1 VAKITSRWA
10 PLLEQAGRLANE
22 LGKGMPHWRAWQRH
36 NARLMLRCKF
46 ASVTCL
52 AAILLAG
59 CATRSVDVKPLPASP
74 ADFAGW
80 SCTRIDNELDL
91 VQQRATDVAYSVDE
105 RAGNNILALGLGVTV
120 FWPAILAM
128 RPDGLEAADLA
139 RLKGRDEALRVA
151 AAAQGCPPV
160 GVQLAASRAAGLPVG
175 LGDRLVYE
183 ERHNLRQPLTESTLR
198 LTALRRNE
206 LQFVLESKTGPG
218 ELWQQDL
225 AGNVTTAPAG
235 SLQWPHLLRSEL
247 VLGQVIAGDI
257 VIAGDPLARARM
269 RGQVVAVGSQTVA
282 DRRFDVAVIELFG
295 DATAGENFTR
305 VDGAIAVDR
314 QSGVLLRL
322 DLRCAQPV
330 FNLQR
335 RLARV
340 LPAAP

>member
-1 VAKITSRWA
+1 MFRRESA
-10 PLLEQAGRLANE
+10 
-22 LGKGMPHWRAWQRH
+22 
-36 NARLMLRCKF
+36 
-46 ASVTCL
+46 L
-52 AAILLAG
+52 AACLVTSLLVG

-80 SCTRIDNELDL
+80 SCTRIDDELDR
-91 VQQRATDVAYSVDE
+91 VQQRAADVAYSVDE

-151 AAAQGCPPV
+151 AGAQGCPSV
-160 GVQLAASRAAGLPVG
+160 GVELAAARAAGLQVA

-183 ERHNLRQPLTESTLR
+183 DRRSLRQPATEWSLR
-198 LTALRRNE
+198 LGALRRNE
-206 LQFVLESKTGPG
+206 MEFSLEAAGG
-218 ELWQQDL
+218 DQLWQQDM
-225 AGNVTTAPAG
+225 AGNVKTAPRG
-235 SLQWPHLLRSEL
+235 WLQWTHLLRSEL

-257 VIAGDPLARARM
+257 VVAGDPLARARM
-269 RGQVVAVGSQTVA
+269 RGQVVAVGPQTVA
-282 DRRFDVAVIELFG
+282 GRRFDVAVIELFG
-295 DATAGENFTR
+295 DATVGDSFTR

-314 QSGVLLRL
+314 LSGVLLRL

-335 RLARV
+335 RLMRV
-340 LPAAP
+340 VPAAP

>member
-1 VAKITSRWA
+1 MLSRESA
-10 PLLEQAGRLANE
+10 LA
-22 LGKGMPHWRAWQRH
+22 A
-36 NARLMLRCKF
+36 
-46 ASVTCL
+46 CL
-52 AAILLAG
+52 AAYLLVG

-80 SCTRIDNELDL
+80 SCTRIDDELDR

-120 FWPAILAM
+120 FWPAMLAM

-139 RLKGRDEALRVA
+139 RLKGRDEALRA
-151 AAAQGCPPV
+151 AAVSQGCPPV
-160 GVQLAASRAAGLPVG
+160 GVQLAAARAAGLPVG

-183 ERHNLRQPLTESTLR
+183 DRRDLR
-198 LTALRRNE
+198 LPATEWSLRLGALRRNE
-206 LQFVLESKTGPG
+206 MEFSLEGASGSTGGSAGGG
-218 ELWQQDL
+218 EPWLQDL
-225 AGNVTTAPAG
+225 AGNVTTVPRG
-235 SLQWPHLLRSEL
+235 WLQWTYLLRSEL

-257 VIAGDPLARARM
+257 VVAGDPLARARM
-269 RGQVVAVGSQTVA
+269 RGQVVAVGLQTVA
-282 DRRFDVAVIELFG
+282 GRRFDVAVIELFG
-295 DATAGENFTR
+295 DATVGDSFTR

-322 DLRCAQPV
+322 DLRCAQPL

>member
-1 VAKITSRWA
+1 MFSRESA
-10 PLLEQAGRLANE
+10 LA
-22 LGKGMPHWRAWQRH
+22 A
-36 NARLMLRCKF
+36 
-46 ASVTCL
+46 CL
-52 AAILLAG
+52 AASLLVG
-59 CATRSVDVKPLPASP
+59 CATRSADVKPLPASP

-80 SCTRIDNELDL
+80 SCTRIDDELDR

-120 FWPAILAM
+120 FWPAMLAM

-139 RLKGRDEALRVA
+139 RLKGRDDALRA
-151 AAAQGCPPV
+151 AAVIQGCATV
-160 GVQLAASRAAGLPVG
+160 GVQLAAARAAGLPVG

-183 ERHNLRQPLTESTLR
+183 DRRSLRQPATEWSLR
-198 LTALRRNE
+198 LGALRRNE
-206 LQFVLESKTGPG
+206 MEFLLEGASGIAGGG
-218 ELWQQDL
+218 ELWLQDL
-225 AGNVTTAPAG
+225 AGNVTTVPRG
-235 SLQWPHLLRSEL
+235 WLQWTYLLRSEL
-247 VLGQVIAGDI
+247 VLGQIIAGDI

-269 RGQVVAVGSQTVA
+269 RGQVVAVGPQTVA
-282 DRRFDVAVIELFG
+282 GRRFDVAVIELFG
-295 DATAGENFTR
+295 DATVGDSFTR

-340 LPAAP
+340 LPATP